1 MSSLCRNLAGC
12 LLALCIG
19 SSWTIHAQDQTPSFR
34 AESDVVL
41 VDLIITDRNGNFVAD
56 LKPEEV
62 QVFDDGTR
70 QDLRFFRL
78 ERGDSLPGKVIQDES
93 SLSTGSYYAFLVDL
107 QTLTQETVE
116 RSKEA
121 IRKFLRSEI
130 EPSDYFMLA
139 AIGPNLRV
147 IQSFTRNLSALEQ
160 ALDQISYYPWL
171 PPGITP
177 HELLYL
183 VGRQGELSCEALS
196 AISRHLGSLP
206 NRKHVLYFSRGYK
219 LNMSAL
225 VRFDPRRPRLS
236 PTATYSLTS
245 NLLSTVDQANRN
257 QVTLHSIDPR
267 GLMASLSP
275 SVSGSAVE
283 ATREFRGLM
292 ASLSPSVSGS
302 AVEATR
308 EFLAMLSTKTGGLF
322 ATNENELLGPIREAY
337 LDGRAYYVLGYVPH
351 TKRKVGKFHE
361 ITVRVERE
369 GLRLRY
375 RRGYVDRD
383 PLVAAQ
389 SELANAFKFPELYND
404 FPFDLDVVPKGGRLA
419 VRARIPTKVL
429 HFISEVEK
437 YRCVLEIF
445 GVVFDEFDE
454 PTEKGFFLTKSI
466 DLDFDTNGLET
477 FRGYDTLGPWMEKDL
492 PEKGS
497 YLVMVLRQRLTGELS
512 TVKAALEN
520 SKLDN

>member
-1 MSSLCRNLAGC
+1 MSSLFRNLAGC

-19 SSWTIHAQDQTPSFR
+19 SSWTIQAQDQIPSFR

-41 VDLIITDRNGNFVAD
+41 VDLIVTDRNGNFVAD

-78 ERGDSLPGKVIQDES
+78 ERGDSLPGKLTQDEN

-107 QTLTQETVE
+107 QTLTLETVE

-121 IRKFLRSEI
+121 IREFLRSEI

-139 AIGPNLRV
+139 AIGPKLRV

-177 HELLYL
+177 HEVLYL
-183 VGRQGELSCEALS
+183 VGRQGDLSCHALS

-206 NRKHVLYFSRGYK
+206 NRKHVLYFSRGYP
-219 LNMSAL
+219 LNMSTR
-225 VRFDPRRPRLS
+225 VRFDPRRPRTS
-236 PTATYSLTS
+236 PRATYSLTS
-245 NLLSTVDQANRN
+245 KLLSTVDQANRN

-267 GLMASLSP
+267 GLM
-275 SVSGSAVE
+275 
-283 ATREFRGLM
+283 T
-292 ASLSPSVSGS
+292 SLSPSVSGS

-308 EFLAMLSTKTGGLF
+308 EFLAMLSTKTGGLL
-322 ATNENELLGPIREAY
+322 ATNENELLAPVREAY
-337 LDGRAYYVLGYVPH
+337 LDGRAYYLLGYVPH

-361 ITVRVERE
+361 ITVRVDRE
-369 GLRLRY
+369 DLRLRY
-375 RRGYVDRD
+375 RRGYEDRD

-389 SELANAFKFPELYND
+389 SELANAFKFPDLYSD
-404 FPFDLDVVPKGGRLA
+404 FPFELDVVPKGGRLA

-429 HFISEVEK
+429 RFNSEGEK

-466 DLDFDTNGLET
+466 DLDFDTKGLET
-477 FRGYDTLGPWMEKDL
+477 FLGYETLGPWMEKDL
-492 PEKGS
+492 PEKGN
-497 YLVMVLRQRLTGELS
+497 YLVVVLRQNLSGELAAA
-512 TVKAALEN
+512 KAGLEMM
-520 SKLDN
+520 KIVD